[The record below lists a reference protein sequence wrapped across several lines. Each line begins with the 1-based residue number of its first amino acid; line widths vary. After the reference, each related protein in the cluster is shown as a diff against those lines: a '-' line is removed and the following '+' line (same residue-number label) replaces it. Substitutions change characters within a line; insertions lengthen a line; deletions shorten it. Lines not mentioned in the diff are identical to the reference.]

1 MTGEG
6 GLKLKRE
13 GSAWPWPH
21 FEVLRQC
28 PSLAF
33 IILNP
38 PSEEAPQGGGCEG
51 GVSIIVQGRLQ
62 ARRRVGGGARG
73 GRTGPGALARGPRW
87 GFPILI
93 GVDSAQYGVA
103 DQAGPL
109 RFANTGTVSHT
120 PMTPEGSAD

>member
-1 MTGEG
+1 MSREG
-6 GLKLKRE
+6 GLKLGRE
-13 GSAWPWPH
+13 GSLWPWPH

-38 PSEEAPQGGGCEG
+38 PSEEAPQGGGGEG
-51 GVSIIVQGRLQ
+51 GFSIIVQGRLQ
-62 ARRRVGGGARG
+62 ARRRVAGGALR
-73 GRTGPGALARGPRW
+73 GRTGAGAVARGSRW
-87 GFPILI
+87 GFPILT

>member
-1 MTGEG
+1 MSGEG
-6 GLKLKRE
+6 GLKLGRE
-13 GSAWPWPH
+13 GSLWPWPH

-51 GVSIIVQGRLQ
+51 GISIIVQGRLQ
-62 ARRRVGGGARG
+62 ARRRVAGGALR
-73 GRTGPGALARGPRW
+73 GRTGPGALARGSRL
-87 GFPILI
+87 GFPILT

-103 DQAGPL
+103 DQAGP
-109 RFANTGTVSHT
+109 
-120 PMTPEGSAD
+120 PPGSRTLEQYLTRL

>member
-33 IILNP
+33 IILNA
-38 PSEEAPQGGGCEG
+38 PSEDAPQGGGCEG
-51 GVSIIVQGRLQ
+51 AFSIIVQARLQ
-62 ARRRVGGGARG
+62 ARSS
-73 GRTGPGALARGPRW
+73 GRAGPDALARGSRW
-87 GFPILI
+87 GFSILT
-93 GVDSAQYGVA
+93 GVDSPQYGVA
-103 DQAGPL
+103 DQAGPV

-120 PMTPEGSAD
+120 PLTPEGSAD